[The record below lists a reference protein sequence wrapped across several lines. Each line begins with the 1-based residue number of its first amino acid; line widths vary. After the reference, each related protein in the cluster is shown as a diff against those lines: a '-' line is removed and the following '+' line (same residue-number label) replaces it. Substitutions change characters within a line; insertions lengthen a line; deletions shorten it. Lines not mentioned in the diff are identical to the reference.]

1 MSKKVLTL
9 EEVEERLDQF
19 TNQPEKYIRN
29 DKGNLVEANT
39 SIVKAVG
46 TNAFLTEEGNVD
58 IKYRPTQLLSSV
70 SKNTYK
76 LADVSDKLRAAQG
89 SFWAEANPQKP
100 HRLTRII

>member
-46 TNAFLTEEGNVD
+46 TNAFLTEE
-58 IKYRPTQLLSSV
+58 
-70 SKNTYK
+70 
-76 LADVSDKLRAAQG
+76 AM
-89 SFWAEANPQKP
+89 
-100 HRLTRII
+100 